1 MNLEINQVIE
11 LIKNEKFE
19 KAITNLNELIKNN
32 KINLNYYHL
41 RGISFLKLAKFKSA
55 EEDFHSFL
63 KFKSDFP
70 DVYNNLA
77 VLYFT
82 IGENELAIKNFVKA
96 ISLKKNFE
104 LAINGLIKALT
115 HEHSIEINNSNILN
129 NHNKI
134 NEIKVKYS
142 PDEFIEDDTIINF
155 VDELIKNVKNY
166 FINFAYKPTQ
176 IYRRDLRLLNCKRHD
191 KIFKSHKVIPEFCF
205 GCYKVQIEPDNI
217 IDLIRLYILFDNINL
232 SNIRKCMIELRP
244 NLQGNYKGLIY
255 CKSIDEAKSLQN
267 KFRDH
272 ITKNF
277 KTSMPV
283 NIKRGCTEYGV
294 EYPQY
299 NNLEENIMNYK
310 SDWKKYENLIDEKY
324 PSLAFNEKLRPTI
337 KGATLHDV
345 LVIRNWIYFAKLNGD
360 EKFKM
365 LSSQDFESGFIKK
378 KFNLKYS

>member
-1 MNLEINQVIE
+1 
-11 LIKNEKFE
+11 
-19 KAITNLNELIKNN
+19 
-32 KINLNYYHL
+32 
-41 RGISFLKLAKFKSA
+41 
-55 EEDFHSFL
+55 
-63 KFKSDFP
+63 
-70 DVYNNLA
+70 
-77 VLYFT
+77 
-82 IGENELAIKNFVKA
+82 
-96 ISLKKNFE
+96 
-104 LAINGLIKALT
+104 
-115 HEHSIEINNSNILN
+115 
-129 NHNKI
+129 
-134 NEIKVKYS
+134 
-142 PDEFIEDDTIINF
+142 
-155 VDELIKNVKNY
+155 
-166 FINFAYKPTQ
+166 
-176 IYRRDLRLLNCKRHD
+176 
-191 KIFKSHKVIPEFCF
+191 
-205 GCYKVQIEPDNI
+205 
-217 IDLIRLYILFDNINL
+217 
-232 SNIRKCMIELRP
+232 MIELRP